1 MLAAAAIAAGILPPC
16 SGYRQAVNKQWSV
29 AHQLWTYV
37 CPRQQAGSLPK
48 LFNINS
54 CSKH

>member
-1 MLAAAAIAAGILPPC
+1 MLAAAAVAAGIVPPC

-48 LFNINS
+48 LFNVNS